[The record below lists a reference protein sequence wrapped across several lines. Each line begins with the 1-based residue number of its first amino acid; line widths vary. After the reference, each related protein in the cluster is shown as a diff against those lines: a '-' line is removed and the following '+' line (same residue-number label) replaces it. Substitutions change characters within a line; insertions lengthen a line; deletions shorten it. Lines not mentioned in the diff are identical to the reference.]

1 MENVE
6 IPFLSL
12 WISKFW
18 GGWGGGEEDALRPPY
33 KLLKGL
39 TIEASKQVYTS
50 LLQPLYDYADFPWG
64 KSQRDVAKSI
74 LPYNFYFSSLSTHF
88 YIVLARFLRGTQATS
103 IFGKY
108 LFGRRCEI

>member
-18 GGWGGGEEDALRPPY
+18 GLGGGRRMPSDPPY

-64 KSQRDVAKSI
+64 KSQSI

-108 LFGRRCEI
+108 LFGRRFEI

>member
-12 WISKFW
+12 WISKFF
-18 GGWGGGEEDALRPPY
+18 GGVGGGGGEEDALRPPY

-50 LLQPLYDYADFPWG
+50 LLQPLYD
-64 KSQRDVAKSI
+64 
-74 LPYNFYFSSLSTHF
+74 
-88 YIVLARFLRGTQATS
+88 
-103 IFGKY
+103 
-108 LFGRRCEI
+108 C

>member
-18 GGWGGGEEDALRPPY
+18 GLGGGEDVLSPPY

-50 LLQPLYDYADFPWG
+50 A
-64 KSQRDVAKSI
+64 AI
-74 LPYNFYFSSLSTHF
+74 
-88 YIVLARFLRGTQATS
+88 I
-103 IFGKY
+103 
-108 LFGRRCEI
+108 

>member
-18 GGWGGGEEDALRPPY
+18 GGGGGEEDALRPPY

-39 TIEASKQVYTS
+39 TIEASKHLHFTS
-50 LLQPLYDYADFPWG
+50 A
-64 KSQRDVAKSI
+64 AI
-74 LPYNFYFSSLSTHF
+74 
-88 YIVLARFLRGTQATS
+88 I
-103 IFGKY
+103 
-108 LFGRRCEI
+108 